1 MEDSKTAVIENTKVT
16 HDEDVEQCTLQGN
29 CDPIVIHPDKN
40 LNTDSDSDNEFQFS
54 DALETNCKSGIVDE
68 LTDIKHKR
76 TSDKNR
82 VLEEDSGPEPWKDDD
97 ADSYRD
103 AEDHEQSE
111 NELNDIDLKDIKD
124 EELKRRQESE
134 DRLSDEIKQER
145 RQDAKNMKESGNKL
159 IQNDENNEA
168 IAIYTEALSICPLCF
183 KDDRSILFANRAAAK
198 LKVEN
203 KEGAVEDCS
212 EAIDLSPNYLK
223 AWLRRARIY
232 EDTDKPHE
240 SMKDFEK
247 VLELDPK
254 HAESN
259 VAVRV
264 RLPEKIKEKDE
275 KIKAEMMDNLKKLGN
290 MCLNPFGLSTD
301 NFQFT
306 QDPNTGGYSVNF
318 NK

>member
-1 MEDSKTAVIENTKVT
+1 MEDTKTVVKENRKATN
-16 HDEDVEQCTLQGN
+16 EDIQECNLEEN
-29 CDPIVIHPDKN
+29 CDPIVIRPDQS
-40 LNTDSDSDNEFQFS
+40 LNTDSDSDNEFELS

-68 LTDIKHKR
+68 LTDIKQKR
-76 TSDKNR
+76 ISDKNKDI
-82 VLEEDSGPEPWKDDD
+82 EEESGPETWKDDD

-103 AEDHEQSE
+103 AEDHEQSG
-111 NELNDIDLKDIKD
+111 NELNDIDLKDLKE

-145 RQDAKNMKESGNKL
+145 RQDARNMKESGNKL
-159 IQNDENNEA
+159 INKNENNEA
-168 IAIYTEALSICPLCF
+168 ITIYTEALNVCPLCF
-183 KDDRSILFANRAAAK
+183 KEDRSILFANRAVAK
-198 LKVEN
+198 LKLEN
-203 KEGAVEDCS
+203 KEGAIEDCS
-212 EAIDLSPNYLK
+212 EAIELNPNYLK
-223 AWLRRARIY
+223 ASLRRAHLF

-254 HAESN
+254 HAEAN

-275 KIKAEMMDNLKKLGN
+275 RIKAEMMDNLKKLGN

-301 NFQFT
+301 NFQFV

-318 NK
+318 KK